1 MAKLHDFVTEI
12 MKQMEERELTKEEAE
27 ALPEILADRIK
38 RNNERFEETKP
49 FVVFKN
55 QLSGFMSLK
64 KIS

>member
-55 QLSGFMSLK
+55 
-64 KIS
+64 

>member
-1 MAKLHDFVTEI
+1 MTKASLMAKLHDFVTEI

-55 QLSGFMSLK
+55 
-64 KIS
+64 

>member
-1 MAKLHDFVTEI
+1 MTKASLMAKLHDFVTEI
-12 MKQMEERELTKEEAE
+12 MQMEERELTKEEAE

-55 QLSGFMSLK
+55 
-64 KIS
+64 